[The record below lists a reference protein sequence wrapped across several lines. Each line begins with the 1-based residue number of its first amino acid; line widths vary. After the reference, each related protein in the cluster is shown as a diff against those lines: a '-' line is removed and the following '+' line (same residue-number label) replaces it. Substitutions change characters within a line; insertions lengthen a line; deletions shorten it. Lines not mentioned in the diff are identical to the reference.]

1 MRQEDII
8 ALTERCVAK
17 TYRRYPVCF
26 VKGRGARLWDVD
38 GKEYLDFVAGLAV
51 TNLGHSHPRVVEA
64 IKRQAERIIHTS
76 NLYHIEPQARLAE
89 LLCERSFAD
98 RVFFCNSGAE
108 ANEAAIKLVRRY
120 FDLKGENRYKIITME
135 SSFHGRTFFSMTAT
149 AQKKIHTGFGPL
161 PEGFVYVPFNDIDAL
176 EAAIDEETAAIMV
189 EPIQGEG
196 GVNLPDEGYLE
207 RVRQICNR
215 EGILLIF
222 DEVQTGIGRTGTLF
236 AYEHFGVEPDVMTLA
251 KALAGGVP
259 IGAMLAT
266 EQVMGAFSPG
276 THASTFGGNHLATE
290 VAIEVL
296 STLLEEGV
304 LENCRRVGEY
314 LLAGLASLKRDY
326 PFVEDVR
333 GRGLMV
339 AMELSIDASPIVE
352 ECLKRC
358 LLINATA
365 GRVLRFLPPL
375 IIEEADVD
383 RMLAIL
389 RGVLDGF
396 KKG

>member
-26 VKGRGARLWDVD
+26 VKGRGARLWDAD

-120 FDLKGENRYKIITME
+120 FNLKGENRYMIITME

>member
-8 ALTERCVAK
+8 ALTERYVAK

-26 VKGRGARLWDVD
+26 VKGRGARLWDAD

-120 FDLKGENRYKIITME
+120 FNLKGENRYKIITME

-176 EAAIDEETAAIMV
+176 EATIDEETAAIMV

-296 STLLEEGV
+296 NTLLEEGV

-339 AMELSIDASPIVE
+339 AMELSIDASPIVD
-352 ECLKRC
+352 ECLKQC

>member
-26 VKGRGARLWDVD
+26 VKGRGARLWDAD

-64 IKRQAERIIHTS
+64 IKRQAERILHTS

-120 FDLKGENRYKIITME
+120 FNLKGEDRYKIITME

-176 EAAIDEETAAIMV
+176 EATIDEETAAIMV

-266 EQVMGAFSPG
+266 EQVMSAFSPG

-314 LLAGLASLKRDY
+314 LLTGLASLKRDY
-326 PFVEDVR
+326 PFIEDVR

>member
-26 VKGRGARLWDVD
+26 VKGRGARLWDAD

-120 FDLKGENRYKIITME
+120 FNLKGEDRYKIITME

-176 EAAIDEETAAIMV
+176 EATIDEETAAIMV

-266 EQVMGAFSPG
+266 EQVMSAFSPG

-296 STLLEEGV
+296 NTLLEEGV

-339 AMELSIDASPIVE
+339 AMELSIDASPIVD
-352 ECLKRC
+352 ECLKQC

>member
-296 STLLEEGV
+296 NTLLEEGV

>member
-120 FDLKGENRYKIITME
+120 FNLKGESRYKIITME

-314 LLAGLASLKRDY
+314 LLTGLASLKRDY